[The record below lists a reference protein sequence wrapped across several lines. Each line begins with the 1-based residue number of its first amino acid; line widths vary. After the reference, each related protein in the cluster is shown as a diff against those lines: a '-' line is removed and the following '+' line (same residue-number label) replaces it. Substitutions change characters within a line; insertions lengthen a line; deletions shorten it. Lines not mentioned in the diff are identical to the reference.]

1 MIGRATPKLVL
12 EEIKPGVPA
21 PPDLTETLHHIVFY
35 AIKVMLEVI
44 KILTLLMH
52 L

>member
-1 MIGRATPKLVL
+1 MIGRATPKLVP
-12 EEIKPGVPA
+12 EEIKPGVLA
-21 PPDLTETLHHIVFY
+21 PTDLTETLHHIVIH
-35 AIKVMLEVI
+35 AINVMLEVI